1 MTPAPITLFVY
12 NRLSH
17 TQETVEALRK
27 NTLASESDLF
37 VFSDGPK
44 NEEGLAKVLELRAYL
59 KTITGFKSIHITER
73 EKNIGLAQ
81 SIITGVTDIV
91 RRFGTVIVVEDDLV
105 TSPYFLSYMNQGL
118 ELYKDEPR
126 VASIHGYVYPTKA
139 ELPETFFI
147 KGADCWGWA
156 TWKRA
161 WDVFEP
167 NGSKLLTEIENKNLG
182 PEFNFNNMFMYTEML
197 KGQIEG
203 RNNSWAVRWY
213 ASAFLKNMLTLYPG
227 KTLVRNIGFDGSG
240 THSKRGDEDIF
251 GKSISTEIID
261 LKKVPVEESVVGRK
275 AFVQYFKSTRPKLLS
290 RLRRIPSLC
299 KARLKKIKTI
309 RKLVILS
316 RIVFDFLFAPKG
328 GPLHDKKP
336 WIVQAT
342 TAWLENYLTENMYVF
357 EWGSGGSTLFSAL
370 RTKKVISIEHNYPW
384 FLKTQFYLNRA
395 NIKNCDYR
403 FVEAEKSTS
412 PSTYTS
418 TDKKYAGFSFEKYV
432 RAIESFPDAHFDL
445 IFIDGRARSSCVLH
459 AKNKVKKGGYILL
472 DNSERM
478 EYQEAIVALQSFERT
493 DFTEN
498 GSTTSIFR
506 KI

>member
-1 MTPAPITLFVY
+1 MTPAPIALFVY

-17 TQETVEALRK
+17 TRETVDALRK
-27 NTLASESDLF
+27 NILASESDLF

-44 NEEGLAKVLELRAYL
+44 NEEGRAKVEELRVYL
-59 KTITGFKSIHITER
+59 KTITGFKSTTVVER
-73 EKNIGLAQ
+73 EKNMGLAQ

-91 RRFGTVIVVEDDLV
+91 GCFGTVIVVEDDLV

-118 ELYKDEPR
+118 ELYKDEPK
-126 VASIHGYVYPTKA
+126 VASIHGYMYPTKA
-139 ELPETFFI
+139 ELPQTFFI

-161 WDVFEP
+161 WDVFES
-167 NGSKLLTEIENKNLG
+167 NGTKLLNEIESKNLG
-182 PEFNFNNMFMYTEML
+182 HEFNFDNMFMYTEML

-227 KTLVRNIGFDGSG
+227 KSLVQNIGFDGSG
-240 THSKRGDEDIF
+240 THSKAGGGVIF
-251 GKSISTEIID
+251 GKSISTESID

-275 AFVQYFKSTRPKLLS
+275 AFVQYFKSTRPKPYT
-290 RLRRIPSLC
+290 RLRRIPSRL
-299 KARLKKIKTI
+299 KAQLKKIKII
-309 RKLVILS
+309 RKLVIKS

-328 GPLHDKKP
+328 GPLHDRKP
-336 WIVQAT
+336 WIAQAA
-342 TAWLENYLTENMYVF
+342 TAWLENYLTKDMHVF

-384 FLKTQFYLNRA
+384 FLKTQFYLKRA
-395 NIKNCDYR
+395 HIENCDYR
-403 FVEAEKSTS
+403 FIEAEKTNS
-412 PSTYTS
+412 PSSYTS

-432 RAIESFPDAHFDL
+432 RAIESFPDNHFDL
-445 IFIDGRARSSCVLH
+445 IFIDGRARSSCVLL
-459 AKNKVKKGGYILL
+459 AKEKVKRGGYILL
-472 DNSERM
+472 DNAERM
-478 EYQEAIVALQSFERT
+478 EYQEAITTLRGFERT

-498 GSTTSIFR
+498 GSTTSIFK